1 MSQLVFLDNQFHRE
15 EQLLIGVNNRGF
27 RYGDGL
33 FETIRCRSE
42 EMLLAGFHFD
52 RLFRGMHL
60 LGFEPPSF
68 MTPAFIADKM
78 RQLLHRNGHHHLARA
93 RLTVFRGDGGPYE
106 TVSSFPHLLLQ
117 SWPLAAG
124 NEAFNKNGLV
134 LGVHERT
141 RKSID
146 ELSGCK
152 TNNYLSPLMAA
163 REAKMNHWNDAVI
176 RNSAGRICET
186 AIANVFFRI
195 KDQWVTPS
203 LAEGPVDGTMRR
215 HILTEARRLHIP
227 VEERAV
233 ADEEIAEAGEMFT
246 SNAIQGI
253 RWVAALGDKK
263 FGHAKTAELFQQVI
277 QPLWQV

>member
-1 MSQLVFLDNQFHRE
+1 MSQLIFLDNQFHRE

-42 EMLLAGFHFD
+42 EMQLADFHFD
-52 RLFRGMHL
+52 RLFRGMQL

-68 MTPAFIADKM
+68 MTGPYIAGKLH
-78 RQLLHRNGHHHLARA
+78 QLLHRNGHHGPARA
-93 RLTVFRGDGGPYE
+93 RLTVFRGDGGPFDA
-106 TVSSFPHLLLQ
+106 VSSFPHLLLQ
-117 SWPLAAG
+117 SWPLAG
-124 NEAFNKNGLV
+124 NEALNENGLV
-134 LGVHERT
+134 LGIHERT
-141 RKSID
+141 RKAID

-163 REAKMNHWNDAVI
+163 REAKLNHWNDAVI

-186 AIANVFFRI
+186 AVANIFFWINGRL
-195 KDQWVTPS
+195 VTPA
-203 LAEGPVDGTMRR
+203 LTEGPVAGTMRR
-215 HILTEARRLHIP
+215 YIVTEARRLHTP

-233 ADEEIAEAGEMFT
+233 TEDDMAAADEMFT
-246 SNAIQGI
+246 TNAIQGI

-263 FGHAKTAELFQQVI
+263 FQSEKTVTLFRQVI
-277 QPLWQV
+277 QPLWQG